1 MSRKVREIKK
11 NFTVFCEG
19 DTEHHYIEEMKRQ
32 KRFTIALK
40 TVNMEGGG
48 YSNFLKKLKTDGNTN
63 SLAKFIIIDGDR
75 AISEEGE
82 KKKLRELL
90 EYCILQ
96 NNRGRIPHLLI
107 VNFPDFEYISCLHN
121 PDYRGQNVAQFIMK
135 EMGYKDID
143 AFKADTKIYS
153 VLHKGRSSSD
163 VMLATLNREN
173 CFVVNEF
180 KVNKTKF
187 EIMVKTVYKWE
198 KLGQRGSNIN
208 EFFEILNCF

>member
-75 AISEEGE
+75 AISEE
-82 KKKLRELL
+82 KKAQRIIG
-90 EYCILQ
+90 ILY
-96 NNRGRIPHLLI
+96 
-107 VNFPDFEYISCLHN
+107 F
-121 PDYRGQNVAQFIMK
+121 
-135 EMGYKDID
+135 
-143 AFKADTKIYS
+143 TK
-153 VLHKGRSSSD
+153 
-163 VMLATLNREN
+163 
-173 CFVVNEF
+173 
-180 KVNKTKF
+180 
-187 EIMVKTVYKWE
+187 
-198 KLGQRGSNIN
+198 Q
-208 EFFEILNCF
+208 